1 MGLGS
6 GKGESALTFQAKRMI
21 SRWCGAWQ
29 VKGRKLFVCFAPSD
43 TKHLHQMETE
53 VETSQSPIDPLEPD
67 LTQVGV
73 CVRIRVTVSQGEG

>member
-1 MGLGS
+1 
-6 GKGESALTFQAKRMI
+6 
-21 SRWCGAWQ
+21 

-73 CVRIRVTVSQGEG
+73 CVRIRVTVSQG